1 MADKATSELQLVVS
15 LKDEMSS
22 NLKKLGGI
30 IAGAFAV
37 DKIVAFGKAAVQ
49 AAMDEQAVHTKLAT
63 LLGNVKGAREGDYQ
77 ALIQQAE
84 ALKNLTGAQDEEI
97 VNAQAMLA
105 TDQLT
110 GEQIQKLIPGILDM
124 ASANAQ
130 VGESFGDISGA
141 AVAVGKAFTVGAGA
155 LSRYNITMSDS
166 EKKAFDL
173 ADKNKKLDI
182 ITQALNDNFGGA
194 AVAAGETYQGR
205 VNKVQNAV
213 DDLQKS
219 IGKALMPTVDMLS
232 GQLLNSIGT
241 IDSTTGAQEGLSRG
255 IYQGTNFIIALGKSL
270 YLVIQAIVGFGL
282 ILWDVAKVVFDFDK
296 AVVGAFF
303 NIKDNVMV
311 IIKALGKALKGDFD
325 GAMDDLGNAVKK
337 GLADTSNSLNQL
349 IYDSKGVGAS
359 LGDQWASIGDSMLA
373 AVDLKGYKPMAD
385 AAGKAGKKM
394 AEVPKEAA
402 KGAKELSDALGKM
415 TGSYKDLKQKG
426 AVALQELADSHR
438 EKMSSIRS
446 EMDKTKKSI
455 SDLQNEYNKGFADD
469 TQSVAEEVI
478 KTEQHIAD
486 LKAQIADEED
496 AKKRQALQSQL
507 DKEQQALTDSAGFT
521 GTIQAQITEARR
533 RAGLTDLQRA
543 IEDFKAKR
551 LIAQQEFDSK
561 MIDLSNELNAIR
573 AKEAEEVSL
582 YNAKTLQI
590 KELMDKADIE
600 YAKAMDKRHKNTV
613 DTVNAEIKLYTD
625 LAAAIAAAQSAST
638 AAAMRTSVAPV
649 LSGKRAAGGPVGF
662 GEVYLVGEKGP
673 ELFVPNSS
681 GNIVSNDKLSSRG
694 GANINVVI
702 TGNTISNK
710 LNIRDIAD
718 QVSGAI
724 VGQLRLNARV

>member
-241 IDSTTGAQEGLSRG
+241 INSTTGAQEGLSKG

-337 GLADTSNSLNQL
+337 GLTNTSNSLNQL

-385 AAGKAGKKM
+385 AAGKAGAAMGK
-394 AEVPKEAA
+394 VPKEAA

-415 TGSYKDLKQKG
+415 SDGYKDLKQKG
-426 AVALQELADSHR
+426 TVALQELSDSHK
-438 EKMSSIRS
+438 EKMASIRA
-446 EMDKTKKSI
+446 EMDKTQKSI

-496 AKKRQALQSQL
+496 AKKRQALQDQL
-507 DKEQQALTDSAGFT
+507 NKEQQALTDSAGFT

-543 IEDFKAKR
+543 IEDFKSKR
-551 LIAQQEFDSK
+551 LLAQQEFDSK
-561 MIDLSNELNAIR
+561 IIDLNNELNAIQ
-573 AKEAEEVSL
+573 AKENAEVEL
-582 YNAKTLQI
+582 YNAKTKQI

-600 YAKAMDKRHKNTV
+600 YAAAMDKRHKNTV

-638 AAAMRTSVAPV
+638 AAAMRTAVAPV

-673 ELFVPNSS
+673 ELFVPSSS
-681 GNIVSNDKLSSRG
+681 GNIVSNDKLSGGG

-724 VGQLRLNARV
+724 MGKLRLNARV